1 MDNLISQHHK
11 GLKTRQTQS
20 PEPGTILITPFG
32 NPAFT
37 VNSANFKAVIDV
49 T

>member
-1 MDNLISQHHK
+1 MQAQHRK
-11 GLKTRQTQS
+11 GLKTRQIQS
-20 PEPGTILITPFG
+20 PEPGTILMTPFG

-37 VNSANFKAVIDV
+37 VNSANFKADIDI